1 MLACVISHAI
11 LQLIRKNNQ
20 LRVTAPSQKLT
31 ATELAALSEARS
43 LARAQALAKRNRSRE
58 IIKEVGPAVV
68 IRGGSATK
76 THAPGNRGREVRQA
90 LSHRPAETLAGE
102 QYILQTLDPFSD
114 VNRKPVGLPDTISAP
129 SVVERIKMT
138 TTISAPATADGGNW
152 DCHVTL
158 TPFLSALEN
167 VLAQGTHN
175 IGFYTGGVNA
185 SGLLLRNTAIS
196 APNPNQPNSATPALS
211 QAPSG
216 VIIMTCATGA
226 NTWGNAS
233 SMTYPNTQVLDP
245 IYTGPGQL
253 ALSCPHRTIGAAF
266 EITNDTATL
275 SNQGHCLVYSQNSC
289 LSSEMFA
296 ESVHNEGGPT
306 GSADA
311 TGASFVS
318 MTSPPASIT
327 QARDIPNSI
336 EWRAEH
342 GAYVQARY
350 TGAANPPENLR
361 SVRAMFRRTP
371 VTVVATD
378 GSYAT
383 EVPCVFDAGGDPI
396 SGTVDVSGVGSG
408 PNIPLVPVPYI
419 ATITPKSFAPIEN
432 SGAYLTGLSTVTTL
446 TVSAVFYVE
455 YFPPSD
461 HSSIAVAAPSTTYDP
476 LAIQSYCKALPNLPV
491 GCPQTANP
499 AGEWFKSVLGVVGDV
514 AGPISSALSMIPG
527 LGFLAPIGQTI
538 GKGAR
543 GLSDMFASRGMRK
556 R

>member
-1 MLACVISHAI
+1 MISHAI
-11 LQLIRKNNQ
+11 LPLIRKNNQ
-20 LRVTAPSQKLT
+20 LRVAAPSQKLS
-31 ATELAALSEARS
+31 AAELAAISEARA
-43 LARAQALAKRNRSRE
+43 LGRAQALAKRNRSKE
-58 IIKEVGPAVV
+58 IVKEIGPAVI
-68 IRGGSATK
+68 IRGGAPTK
-76 THAPGNRGREVRQA
+76 TRAPGNRGREVRQA
-90 LSHRPAETLAGE
+90 LSHRPAETMAGE

-114 VNRKPVGLPDTISAP
+114 VNRRPVGLPDTISAP

-138 TTISAPATADGGNW
+138 TTVNAPSAAEGGNW

-158 TPFLSALEN
+158 TPFISALEN

-185 SGLLLRNTAIS
+185 SGLLLRDVAIA
-196 APNPNQPNSATPALS
+196 APNPNQPNSSTPALS

-216 VIIMTCATGA
+216 VVILTAPTGSG
-226 NTWGNAS
+226 TWGDGAT
-233 SMTYPNTQVLDP
+233 MTYPNTQVLDP
-245 IYTGPGQL
+245 IYTPPGQL

-289 LSSEMFA
+289 LSNEMFA
-296 ESVHNEGGPT
+296 ETVDNEGGSP
-306 GSADA
+306 GSADS
-311 TGASFVS
+311 TGASYIT
-318 MTSPPASIT
+318 MTSPPNSIT

-342 GAYVQARY
+342 GAYVQARF

-361 SVRAMFRRTP
+361 SQRALFRT
-371 VTVVATD
+371 TAASVVATN
-378 GSYAT
+378 GSYST

-396 SGTVDVSGVGSG
+396 SGKVDVSGVGSG

-419 ATITPKSFAPIEN
+419 ALTSPKSFAPIEN

-446 TVSAVFYVE
+446 TVSAVFYIE
-455 YFPPSD
+455 YFPPCD
-461 HSSIAVAAPSTTYDP
+461 HGSIAIASPSTTYDP

-514 AGPISSALSMIPG
+514 AGPVSSALSMIPG

-543 GLSDMFASRGMRK
+543 GLADMFASRGMRK